1 MQLAPRPGNL
11 NQNGLKPNPLMM
23 SPTKNPKLSHF
34 FQCYLEDSP
43 YLWGCEQLSS
53 SIVWQVMGLQSDGKK
68 VADVGLK
75 GKTNLELKVLIM
87 CCVTILKCCLI
98 LTKIF

>member
-1 MQLAPRPGNL
+1 
-11 NQNGLKPNPLMM
+11 
-23 SPTKNPKLSHF
+23 
-34 FQCYLEDSP
+34 
-43 YLWGCEQLSS
+43 
-53 SIVWQVMGLQSDGKK
+53 MGLQSDGKK

-98 LTKIF
+98 LTKIFEAMKPYNLFSYISCLLVFQYSAHTIVQ